1 MDERQDKQTPPVNPR
16 RRKRS
21 QVEIFKEAYLPAIIA
36 CVALLL
42 ILIFIIGSI
51 ARGIN
56 NRNAEAA
63 AKQEASVSLQQEQ
76 ERLAQEV
83 ADLIADADLLAKQ
96 YDYTGAIALL
106 DSFDGNAAQFPQL
119 AKKREAYANEQKNMV
134 LWNDPGQVVNLSF
147 QLLIA
152 DTHRAFTNAT
162 YGNAYNRNFVT
173 TEEFS
178 KILQQLYDNGYIL
191 IRVSDIIEEKTD
203 EDGTTLYAAKDLYLP
218 AGKKP
223 LLLTQTN
230 VNYNTYMIDGDG
242 DRFPDKDGAGFAS
255 KLVFDEDGKLTC
267 EMVDGT
273 GKTVRGAFDL
283 VPILDAFV
291 EENPD
296 FSYQGAKAILAVTG
310 YDGLFGYRTNA
321 KAQDYFGVAVY
332 EQEIADVK
340 HIIDAL
346 RNTGY
351 QIACYTYE
359 NTAYGNRTAAEVK
372 ADLSG
377 WTAEVAPI
385 LGGVDMLV
393 YAQNSD
399 ISSNSTAYT
408 GEVFNA
414 LQDTGFRYYLG
425 FCDEGNTWASVND
438 DYVRLGR
445 ILVTGS
451 NMAHR
456 SSWFSGIF
464 DAASVL
470 DKTRGTVPG

>member
-36 CVALLL
+36 CTALLL
-42 ILIFIIGSI
+42 IVIFIIGSI

-83 ADLIADADLLAKQ
+83 ADLIADADLLTKS
-96 YDYTGAIALL
+96 YDYNGAVALL
-106 DSFDGNAAQFPQL
+106 DSFDGDASQFPEL
-119 AKKREAYANEQKNMV
+119 AKKREAYLNEQKNMV
-134 LWNDPGQVVNLSF
+134 LWNDPAQVVNLSF

-152 DTHRAFTNAT
+152 DTQRAFTNAT
-162 YGNAYNRNFVT
+162 YGSAYNRNFVT
-173 TEEFS
+173 TEEFAN
-178 KILQQLYDNGYIL
+178 ILQQLYDNGYIL
-191 IRVSDIIEEKTD
+191 IRVSDIIEETTD
-203 EDGTTLYAAKDLYLP
+203 EDGITVYAAKDLYLP

-255 KLVFDEDGKLTC
+255 KLVFDENGKLTC
-267 EMVDGT
+267 EMVDSS
-273 GKTVRGAFDL
+273 GKTVYGAFDL

-321 KAQDYFGVAVY
+321 KAQDYFGVVAY
-332 EQEIADVK
+332 EQEITDVK
-340 HIIDAL
+340 QIIDAL
-346 RNTGY
+346 RSTGY
-351 QIACYTYE
+351 EIACYTYE
-359 NTAYGNRTAAEVK
+359 NTAYGTRTAAEVK

-377 WTAEVAPI
+377 WTTEVVPI
-385 LGGVDMLV
+385 LGNVDMLV
-393 YAQNSD
+393 YAKNSD
-399 ISSNSTAYT
+399 ISDNSTAYT
-408 GEVFNA
+408 GEIYEA
-414 LQDTGFRYYLG
+414 LQDAGFRYYLG
-425 FCDEGNTWASVND
+425 FCEEGSPWATIDD

-456 SSWFSGIF
+456 ASWFNGIF

-470 DKTRGTVPG
+470 DKNRGSVPS